1 MKAVQRI
8 FDGHNDVLL
17 RLWRAGDRDGEG
29 FLTGDGEGHIDLT
42 RAKKG
47 GLKGGFFAV
56 YVPSNDAKSAFSDID
71 AGAVMNIPYL
81 GPVDAS
87 KARRVALEISAILL
101 RMARNR
107 PDAIR
112 VCRTAAQIESADNA
126 GAIAALFH
134 MEGAEAIGPD
144 LAELEVLYAAGLRSL
159 GPVWSRP
166 NIFGYGVPFRF
177 PGDPDD
183 GPGLTDCGKALVEA
197 CNELGILVDLTHM
210 NAAGF
215 RDVAAI
221 TDKPLVATHSNV
233 HALSPAARNLTNW
246 QLDAIAESGGIVGL
260 NYAVGFLRE
269 DGRGTADTELTTMIR
284 HLDHMLERL
293 GENGVALGSDFD
305 GALIPEEIG
314 DVAGLPAL
322 VDAMRQ
328 AGYDDPLIDRICWG
342 NWVDLLRRTLGG

>member
-1 MKAVQRI
+1 MQKI
-8 FDGHNDVLL
+8 FDGHNDTLL
-17 RLWRAGDRDGEG
+17 RLWRAGDRDGET
-29 FLTGDGEGHIDLT
+29 FLTGNGEGHIDLP
-42 RAKKG
+42 RAGKG

-56 YVPSNDAKSAFSDID
+56 FVPGDDAKLAHFDTDSAE
-71 AGAVMNIPYL
+71 VMNIPYL

-101 RMARNR
+101 RMARSR

-112 VCRTAAQIESADNA
+112 VCRTADEIEAADQA
-126 GAIAALFH
+126 GAIAALLH

-183 GPGLTDCGKALVEA
+183 GPGLTDSGKALVKA
-197 CNELGILVDLTHM
+197 CNELGVLVDLSHM

-215 RDVAAI
+215 RDASAI

-233 HALSPAARNLTNW
+233 HALSPAARNLTDW
-246 QLDAIAESGGIVGL
+246 QLDAVAESGGVVGL

-269 DGRGTADTELTTMIR
+269 DGRGITDTALTTLIR

-305 GALIPEEIG
+305 GAVIPEEIA
-314 DVAGLPAL
+314 DVAGLPAF
-322 VDAMRQ
+322 VGAMRQ
-328 AGYDDPLIDRICWG
+328 AGYDDPLIGRICWG
-342 NWVDLLRRTLGG
+342 NWVDLLRKTLDG